1 MNNRRDVTN
10 TKRTRH
16 VHKQV
21 WGARMSRRRRGGG
34 GCASEDKQALG
45 TQVRWVLGSSFFD
58 LTKPGRVARFRPV
71 DRETSKHR
79 ACGPGA
85 PVRMLVT
92 SYDPM
97 ETHLDPADQCAYH
110 LSRTLSAARA
120 PPCGGLM
127 TESGRVFACDVIV
140 DDSSRVLC
148 PAAAR
153 DRAIEEILELA
164 APGLER
170 DARRPM

>member
-1 MNNRRDVTN
+1 
-10 TKRTRH
+10 
-16 VHKQV
+16 
-21 WGARMSRRRRGGG
+21 
-34 GCASEDKQALG
+34 
-45 TQVRWVLGSSFFD
+45 
-58 LTKPGRVARFRPV
+58 
-71 DRETSKHR
+71 
-79 ACGPGA
+79 
-85 PVRMLVT
+85 
-92 SYDPM
+92 
-97 ETHLDPADQCAYH
+97 
-110 LSRTLSAARA
+110 
-120 PPCGGLM
+120 M

>member
-1 MNNRRDVTN
+1 MAPETQMERIYDLKRARTAVPKTFWSRVRAARQRETVKASIPSRAQLKGSIPRHAPLECLFSGPRRDSVYLN
-10 TKRTRH
+10 TTC
-16 VHKQV
+16 QTPPPGY
-21 WGARMSRRRRGGG
+21 GARN
-34 GCASEDKQALG
+34 
-45 TQVRWVLGSSFFD
+45 
-58 LTKPGRVARFRPV
+58 GRQNP
-71 DRETSKHR
+71 
-79 ACGPGA
+79 
-85 PVRMLVT
+85 
-92 SYDPM
+92 
-97 ETHLDPADQCAYH
+97 YH

>member
-1 MNNRRDVTN
+1 MRAYCARA
-10 TKRTRH
+10 
-16 VHKQV
+16 QV
-21 WGARMSRRRRGGG
+21 PTLFVPVAFRSVPDLYALRVKHCARN
-34 GCASEDKQALG
+34 
-45 TQVRWVLGSSFFD
+45 
-58 LTKPGRVARFRPV
+58 GRQNP
-71 DRETSKHR
+71 
-79 ACGPGA
+79 
-85 PVRMLVT
+85 
-92 SYDPM
+92 
-97 ETHLDPADQCAYH
+97 YH

-127 TESGRVFACDVIV
+127 TEPDRVFACDVIV